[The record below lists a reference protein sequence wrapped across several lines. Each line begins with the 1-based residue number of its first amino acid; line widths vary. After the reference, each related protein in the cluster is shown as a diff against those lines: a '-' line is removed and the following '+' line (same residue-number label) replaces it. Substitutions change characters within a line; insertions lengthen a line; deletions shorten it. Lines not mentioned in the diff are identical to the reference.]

1 MKTLRIII
9 TGILIASF
17 YLNSFGEEKIS
28 QNEKLKIESL
38 LAKQVEA
45 WNEGNLEK
53 FMETYRNSEKLSFVG
68 SRGPTFGWKQTLE
81 NYKTGYPDKAAM
93 GKLKFTILNISK
105 IDKKTVFVIGK
116 FDLTREIG
124 NLSGYYTL
132 VIQKFGKEWLIVSDH
147 SSSSD

>member
-1 MKTLRIII
+1 MKTLRIIF
-9 TGILIASF
+9 TGFLIVLF
-17 YLNSFGEEKIS
+17 CLNTFGHERISEK
-28 QNEKLKIESL
+28 EKLKIENL

-68 SRGPTFGWKQTLE
+68 SRGPTFGWQQTLE

-93 GKLKFTILNISK
+93 GNLKFTILNISK

-124 NLSGYYTL
+124 NVSGYYTL